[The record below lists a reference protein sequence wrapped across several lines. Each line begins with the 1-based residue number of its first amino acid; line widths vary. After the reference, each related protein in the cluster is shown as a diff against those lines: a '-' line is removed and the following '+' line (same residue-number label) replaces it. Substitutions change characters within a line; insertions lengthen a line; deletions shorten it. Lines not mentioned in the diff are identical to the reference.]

1 VRQLEGEGFRAD
13 LVEAD
18 EPLGAR
24 IRRAKLEKIPYVLV
38 VGDDD
43 VANGTVGVNARGSDR
58 PERGVT
64 VGDFVERLRDE
75 ATPPDF
81 RRS

>member
-1 VRQLEGEGFRAD
+1 MSLERLWAGWRTEYVSSAGEAG
-13 LVEAD
+13 
-18 EPLGAR
+18 P
-24 IRRAKLEKIPYVLV
+24 
-38 VGDDD
+38 GDDD

-58 PERGVT
+58 PERGVA
-64 VGDFVERLRDE
+64 VGDFVDRLRDE